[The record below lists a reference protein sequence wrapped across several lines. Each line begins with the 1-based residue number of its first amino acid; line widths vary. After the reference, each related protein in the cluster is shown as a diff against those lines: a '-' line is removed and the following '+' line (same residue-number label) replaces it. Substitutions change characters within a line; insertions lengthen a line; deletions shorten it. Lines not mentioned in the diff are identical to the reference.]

1 MLDSNLHLHEELVI
15 SVPSDPNPPRAKGI
29 ALPNEGW
36 LLGAVLAL
44 TASAY
49 IGTLRF
55 SFVYDDDGQIIGNS
69 YIQFWRHVPSYFISQ
84 VWVHIFPLTAGNY
97 YRPLFLLWLR
107 LNDACF
113 GLNPKGWHAAAVG
126 LHLIATLFVYLIFR
140 KLTANPA
147 LSAIGA
153 LVFGLHPIHVEVV
166 AWVSGATESLLA
178 VFFLPAFLAYL
189 KSRDGA
195 AALWM
200 TLSCLLFGLAIFS
213 KETALILPVLIFG
226 HCWIYGVRSGAA
238 APGAV
243 KRFLQCTRCVLP
255 YAPIALF
262 YLFARFLV
270 LHGLGHN
277 SVRLSWRTILLTV
290 PSMMGFYVKKWF
302 LPVRLCEFYDMWYW
316 TSFSFW
322 HVFLPALCV
331 VLLIVALWLARRRL
345 GTREVA
351 FAALWVILP
360 MIPVLDAAVL
370 PRGELVHDRYFYLPS
385 VGASLLVAL
394 AVDWLSRASAVP
406 GKRGVLPVYVAA
418 FLVLGGTL
426 AALAS
431 HEASFWANDM
441 TLLSRGH
448 MLAPRNLVAR
458 NDLAVELSNY
468 GHNDEARALFHQA
481 ILTDPTDVSAYFN
494 LGRIC
499 YQEGKYAEAEQWL
512 RQSLA
517 LRTNVADV
525 YLELGLVQLRTNRVS
540 ESLAS
545 MRRAVELRPN
555 DPTFLFAYSVVLA
568 QNGDCNSAR
577 AQFQAALDIRPDL
590 SMPPFVMRGCAIVAA
605 RK

>member
-1 MLDSNLHLHEELVI
+1 MKPEASI
-15 SVPSDPNPPRAKGI
+15 PRTKGK
-29 ALPNEGW
+29 ALPHQGW
-36 LLGAVLAL
+36 LLTAVLGL

-69 YIQFWRHVPSYFISQ
+69 YIQFWRHVPGYFISQ

-113 GLNPKGWHAAAVG
+113 GLNPRGWHATAVG

-140 KLTANPA
+140 KLTGNPA

-153 LVFGLHPIHVEVV
+153 LVFGLHPIHAEVV
-166 AWVSGATESLLA
+166 AWVSGTTESLLA
-178 VFFLPAFLAYL
+178 VFFLPAFLTYL

-195 AALWM
+195 PAVWM
-200 TLSCLLFGLAIFS
+200 TLSCFLFGLAIFS
-213 KETALILPVLIFG
+213 KETAIILPALVFG
-226 HCWIYGVRSGAA
+226 HCWIYGEQSGAA
-238 APGAV
+238 ASGAA
-243 KRFLQCTRCVLP
+243 KRFLKCTRCVLP
-255 YAPIALF
+255 YVPIALF

-270 LHGLGHN
+270 LHGLGHV
-277 SVRLSWRTILLTV
+277 SVRLGWRTVVLTM
-290 PSMMGFYVKKWF
+290 PSMTAFYIKKWF

-316 TSFSFW
+316 TSFNFW

-331 VLLIVALWLARRRL
+331 VLLIVALWLARRQL

-351 FAALWVILP
+351 FGVLWVMLP
-360 MIPVLDAAVL
+360 MIPVLNAAVL

-394 AVDWLSRASAVP
+394 AVDWLARASVVP
-406 GKRGVLPVYVAA
+406 GRRGVLPVYIVA

-431 HEASFWANDM
+431 HEASFWVNDI

-448 MLAPRNLVAR
+448 TLAPRNLVAR
-458 NDLAVELSNY
+458 NDYAVELSNY

-481 ILTDPTDVSAYFN
+481 ILSDPTDVSAYFN
-494 LGRIC
+494 LARIC

-540 ESLAS
+540 ESVAS

-555 DPTFLFAYSVVLA
+555 DPTYLFAYGVVLA
-568 QNGDCNSAR
+568 QNGDCVAAR
-577 AQFQAALDIRPDL
+577 AQLRAALAIRPGEGMTQLVLD
-590 SMPPFVMRGCAIVAA
+590 RCEQIAA
-605 RK
+605 QR